1 MSRMEIGPA
10 RCVVPAGDRCG
21 EGALWSA
28 SEKAVYWTDIN
39 RFLVHR
45 WRSEDGAVHSW
56 LFDEPVVALS
66 LTDRDNEMLVAVASR
81 LLVWNPS
88 TDERRPQGFVLD
100 GSPEVRLNDGRSDPN
115 GRFWVG
121 SMRNNVGPNGEV
133 LPAGGSDGLLFRVGR
148 DGASRI
154 FREGVGV
161 SNTLCWSPDRTRFYF
176 ADTLADVIWVHAYDD
191 HSGTIG
197 APGVLLEGFGR
208 GGPDG
213 STIDSEGYLWNCR
226 FGGGC
231 IVRIAPDGTVDRVIE
246 TPVTNPTTCAFGGD
260 GLSTLFFT
268 SAGVLSPESERLAG
282 SLFAMETSVTGLPEN
297 RVTL

>member
-1 MSRMEIGPA
+1 MSGIEIGPV

-45 WRSEDGAVHSW
+45 WRAADGAVHSW
-56 LFDEPVVALS
+56 MFDEPVVALS
-66 LTDRDNEMLVAVASR
+66 LTDRADEMLVAVASR
-81 LLVWNPS
+81 LLIWSPE
-88 TDERRPQGFVLD
+88 TDARRPQGFVLE
-100 GSPEVRLNDGRSDPN
+100 GTPHVRLNDGRSDPS

-121 SMRNNVGPNGEV
+121 SMRSNVGPNGEV
-133 LPAGGSDGLLFRVGR
+133 LDAGGTDGLLFRIGREGSSAVFR
-148 DGASRI
+148 DGI
-154 FREGVGV
+154 GI
-161 SNTLCWSPDRTRFYF
+161 SNTLCWSPDRSRFYF
-176 ADTLADVIWVHAYDD
+176 ADTLADIIWVHAYDD
-191 HSGTIG
+191 AAGTIG
-197 APGVLLEGFGR
+197 APEVFLAGFGR

-213 STIDSEGYLWNCR
+213 STIDSDGYLWNCR

-260 GLSTLFFT
+260 DLSTLFFT
-268 SAGVLSPESERLAG
+268 SAGMMAPESERLRG